1 MSTIYI
7 ICIIFSIAYR
17 YYQFKHHLDL
27 YTYYYYK
34 CRNNSTCIST
44 CVYLFINSSIAAVR
58 SFVYTRSFTCY
69 RLLPRT
75 IRIYMATKCA
85 CKIYLLQIYARWTA
99 SGAAAYHYYY
109 LAKRFSS
116 LLTAEATAYI

>member
-85 CKIYLLQIYARWTA
+85 CKIYLLQICELDCIR
-99 SGAAAYHYYY
+99 S
-109 LAKRFSS
+109 SS
-116 LLTAEATAYI
+116 LPLLLSGYISSKLLKGSPLC